1 MDNKSLKKSQKVPYL
16 GEKVPKYYCACCDYK
31 CFHKSHYNKHLLTKK
46 HQKKVSKSLN
56 LVSKSAELKP
66 NKTKKTYCCE
76 FCGDQFSS
84 RATYY
89 RHKKK
94 CKDKNNP
101 DLENQKLKE
110 ELKAMKEEMKNLK
123 NMQQH
128 VTNNIQNNVTQNII
142 IIDQNTFLTKLA
154 NNALNIE
161 DFVKQLKLDQNDY
174 NFALENGYQKGVA
187 NVLIKKL
194 ENLDDTQRPIHS
206 TDKKRGKFLVKTKG
220 EWKKDNGE
228 SVDQVITTVGNKLNT
243 YDIGHITAEDFND
256 PEVMELYQKQT
267 LKLATKSDPKE
278 KVKENKKIKNQLADS
293 ISIKEA
299 LENANKKIEN

>member
-1 MDNKSLKKSQKVPYL
+1 MLKNVEKKLKNSQNFSKNSQI
-16 GEKVPKYYCACCDYK
+16 YYCECCDYK
-31 CFHKSHYNKHLLTKK
+31 SIRKSDYKKHLSSKK
-46 HQKKVSKSLN
+46 HKKNTLKSVENPLKKFSTLGKTN
-56 LVSKSAELKP
+56 HVCCNCGKSYKDRSGLWH
-66 NKTKKTYCCE
+66 
-76 FCGDQFSS
+76 
-84 RATYY
+84 
-89 RHKKK
+89 HKKK
-94 CKDKNNP
+94 CKAKESSN
-101 DLENQKLKE
+101 LENQKLKE

-187 NVLIKKL
+187 NVIIKQL

-228 SVDQVITTVGNKLNT
+228 SVDQVITSVGNKLNT
-243 YDIGHITAEDFND
+243 YDVCNITAEDFKD

-278 KVKENKKIKNQLADS
+278 KVKENKKIKTQLADS
-293 ISIKEA
+293 ISIKDA

>member
-1 MDNKSLKKSQKVPYL
+1 MKQKTNKRIKTNNTHNTFVC
-16 GEKVPKYYCACCDYK
+16 EICDYVT
-31 CFHKSHYNKHLLTKK
+31 SNRQNYERHLGTKK
-46 HQKKVSKSLN
+46 HVSNVSKS
-56 LVSKSAELKP
+56 VSKVKQKGINQFLCP
-66 NKTKKTYCCE
+66 N
-76 FCGDQFSS
+76 CGLDFKS
-84 RATYY
+84 RTSLW

-94 CKDKNNP
+94 CSGKKCPKVENEEKSPENFYLKKIAALEAKLEKVELAQKNP
-101 DLENQKLKE
+101 
-110 ELKAMKEEMKNLK
+110 
-123 NMQQH
+123 QH
-128 VTNNIQNNVTQNII
+128 ITNNIQNNVTQNII
-142 IIDQNTFLTKLA
+142 IIDQNTFLSKLA

-228 SVDQVITTVGNKLNT
+228 SVDQVITSVGNKLNT
-243 YDIGHITAEDFND
+243 YDVCNITAEDFKD

>member
-1 MDNKSLKKSQKVPYL
+1 MLKIVEKVPKKVPNL

-31 CFHKSHYNKHLLTKK
+31 CSHKSHYNKHLLTKK
-46 HQKKVSKSLN
+46 HKKNSLKNVENPLKKVPILGKTNKHVCSNCGKSYKDRSGLWH
-56 LVSKSAELKP
+56 
-66 NKTKKTYCCE
+66 
-76 FCGDQFSS
+76 
-84 RATYY
+84 
-89 RHKKK
+89 HKKK
-94 CKDKNNP
+94 CKAKESSN
-101 DLENQKLKE
+101 LENQKLKE

-243 YDIGHITAEDFND
+243 YDVCNITAEDFKD

>member
-1 MDNKSLKKSQKVPYL
+1 MKQKSAEVPNFSKKVPR
-16 GEKVPKYYCACCDYK
+16 YYCELCDYK
-31 CFHKSHYNKHLLTKK
+31 CSHKSHYEKHLLTKK
-46 HQKKVSKSLN
+46 HVSNVSKN
-56 LVSKSAELKP
+56 VSKVKQKTVKSLLCP
-66 NKTKKTYCCE
+66 N
-76 FCGDQFSS
+76 CGVKFKS
-84 RATYY
+84 RTTLW

-94 CKDKNNP
+94 CSGKKCPKVENEEKSPENFYLKKIAALEAKLEKVELAQKNP
-101 DLENQKLKE
+101 
-110 ELKAMKEEMKNLK
+110 
-123 NMQQH
+123 QH
-128 VTNNIQNNVTQNII
+128 ITNNIQNNVTQNII

-228 SVDQVITTVGNKLNT
+228 SVDQVITSVGNKLNT
-243 YDIGHITAEDFND
+243 YDVCNITAEDFKD

>member
-1 MDNKSLKKSQKVPYL
+1 VKQKGINQFLCPNCGLDFKSR
-16 GEKVPKYYCACCDYK
+16 
-31 CFHKSHYNKHLLTKK
+31 T
-46 HQKKVSKSLN
+46 SLW
-56 LVSKSAELKP
+56 
-66 NKTKKTYCCE
+66 
-76 FCGDQFSS
+76 
-84 RATYY
+84 
-89 RHKKK
+89 RHKKNCSGKK
-94 CKDKNNP
+94 CPKVENEEKSPENFYLKKIAALEAKLEKVELAQKNP
-101 DLENQKLKE
+101 
-110 ELKAMKEEMKNLK
+110 
-123 NMQQH
+123 QH
-128 VTNNIQNNVTQNII
+128 ITNNIQNNVTQNII
-142 IIDQNTFLTKLA
+142 IIDQNTFLSKLA

-187 NVLIKKL
+187 NVIIKQL

-228 SVDQVITTVGNKLNT
+228 SVDHVITSVGNKLNT
-243 YDIGHITAEDFND
+243 YDIGNITAEDLKD

-293 ISIKEA
+293 ISIKDA

>member
-1 MDNKSLKKSQKVPYL
+1 MKQKTNKRIKTNNPNNTFIC
-16 GEKVPKYYCACCDYK
+16 EICDYVT
-31 CFHKSHYNKHLLTKK
+31 SNRQNYERHLGTKK
-46 HQKKVSKSLN
+46 HVSNVSKS
-56 LVSKSAELKP
+56 VSKVKQKGIKQFLCPS
-66 NKTKKTYCCE
+66 
-76 FCGDQFSS
+76 CGVDFKS
-84 RATYY
+84 RTSLW

-94 CKDKNNP
+94 CTGEKCPKVENEEKSPENFYLKKIAALEAKLEKVELAQKNP
-101 DLENQKLKE
+101 
-110 ELKAMKEEMKNLK
+110 
-123 NMQQH
+123 QH
-128 VTNNIQNNVTQNII
+128 ITNNIQNNVTQNII

-228 SVDQVITTVGNKLNT
+228 SVDQVITSVGNKLNT
-243 YDIGHITAEDFND
+243 YDVCNITAEDFKD

-278 KVKENKKIKNQLADS
+278 KVKENKKIKSQLADS

>member
-1 MDNKSLKKSQKVPYL
+1 MKQKVA
-16 GEKVPKYYCACCDYK
+16 KVAKSSHTIQKFYCECCDYTTSK
-31 CFHKSHYNKHLLTKK
+31 RNNYNKHLTTKK
-46 HQKKVSKSLN
+46 HVSNVSKS
-56 LVSKSAELKP
+56 VSKVKQKVANDFLCSGCGLKF
-66 NKTKKTYCCE
+66 K
-76 FCGDQFSS
+76 S
-84 RATYY
+84 RTTLW

-94 CKDKNNP
+94 CTGEKCPKVENEEKSPENFYLKKIAALEAKLEKVELAQKNP
-101 DLENQKLKE
+101 
-110 ELKAMKEEMKNLK
+110 
-123 NMQQH
+123 QH
-128 VTNNIQNNVTQNII
+128 ITNNIQNNVTQNII

-187 NVLIKKL
+187 NVIIKQL

-228 SVDQVITTVGNKLNT
+228 TVDHVITSVSNKLNT
-243 YDIGHITAEDFND
+243 YDIGNITAEDLKD
-256 PEVMELYQKQT
+256 PEVMEQYQKNT

-278 KVKENKKIKNQLADS
+278 KVRENKKIKCQIAETILMKDA
-293 ISIKEA
+293 IQ
-299 LENANKKIEN
+299 NANKNIEN

>member
-1 MDNKSLKKSQKVPYL
+1 MKQKVA
-16 GEKVPKYYCACCDYK
+16 KVAKSSNTIHKFYCECCDYTTSRK
-31 CFHKSHYNKHLLTKK
+31 NNYDKHLLTKK
-46 HQKKVSKSLN
+46 HVSNVSKS
-56 LVSKSAELKP
+56 VSKVKQKVA
-66 NKTKKTYCCE
+66 NKFLCIA
-76 FCGDQFSS
+76 CGVNFKSRSS
-84 RATYY
+84 LW

-94 CKDKNNP
+94 CAGEKCPKVENEEKSSENFYLKKIAALEAKLEKVELAQKNP
-101 DLENQKLKE
+101 
-110 ELKAMKEEMKNLK
+110 
-123 NMQQH
+123 QH
-128 VTNNIQNNVTQNII
+128 ITNNIQNNVTQNII
-142 IIDQNTFLTKLA
+142 IIDQNTFLSKLA

-161 DFVKQLKLDQNDY
+161 DFVKQLTLDQNDY

-228 SVDQVITTVGNKLNT
+228 SVDKVITTVGNKLNT
-243 YDIGHITAEDFND
+243 YDVCNITAEDFND
-256 PEVMELYQKQT
+256 PEVMEQYQKTT
-267 LKLATKSDPKE
+267 LKLATKSNPKE

-299 LENANKKIEN
+299 LQNANKNLEN

>member
-1 MDNKSLKKSQKVPYL
+1 MLQKVA
-16 GEKVPKYYCACCDYK
+16 KVAKSSHTIHKYYCEYCDYTTSK
-31 CFHKSHYNKHLLTKK
+31 TNNYNKHLLTKK
-46 HQKKVSKSLN
+46 HQKNVTNCNKNNVTKS
-56 LVSKSAELKP
+56 SHKSTEQLS
-66 NKTKKTYCCE
+66 CE
-76 FCGDQFSS
+76 FCGKNYKNRMSLW
-84 RATYY
+84 

-94 CKDKNNP
+94 CPKVENEEKSPENFYLKKIAALEAKLEKVELAQKNP
-101 DLENQKLKE
+101 
-110 ELKAMKEEMKNLK
+110 
-123 NMQQH
+123 QH
-128 VTNNIQNNVTQNII
+128 ITNNIQNNVTQNII
-142 IIDQNTFLTKLA
+142 IIDQNTFLSKLA

-187 NVLIKKL
+187 NVIIKQL

-228 SVDQVITTVGNKLNT
+228 SVDHVITSVGNKLNT
-243 YDIGHITAEDFND
+243 YDIGHITAEDFKD

-278 KVKENKKIKNQLADS
+278 KVKENKKIKSQLADS

>member
-1 MDNKSLKKSQKVPYL
+1 MLQKVA
-16 GEKVPKYYCACCDYK
+16 KVAKSSNTIHYFYCECCDYTTSRK
-31 CFHKSHYNKHLLTKK
+31 NNYDKHLLTKK
-46 HQKKVSKSLN
+46 HVSNVSKS
-56 LVSKSAELKP
+56 VSKVKQKVA
-66 NKTKKTYCCE
+66 NKFLCIA
-76 FCGDQFSS
+76 CGVNFKSRSS
-84 RATYY
+84 LW

-94 CKDKNNP
+94 CAGKKCPKVENEEKSSENFYLEKIAALEAKLEKVELAQKNP
-101 DLENQKLKE
+101 
-110 ELKAMKEEMKNLK
+110 
-123 NMQQH
+123 QH
-128 VTNNIQNNVTQNII
+128 ITNNIQNNVTQNII

-228 SVDQVITTVGNKLNT
+228 SVDQVITSVGNKLNT
-243 YDIGHITAEDFND
+243 YDVCNITAEDFKD

>member
-1 MDNKSLKKSQKVPYL
+1 MRNTVLKNSQIYFC
-16 GEKVPKYYCACCDYK
+16 ECCDYK
-31 CFHKSHYNKHLLTKK
+31 SFRKSDYKKHLTSKKHKEKSCLRCQIVAKTLPNSQNQNILVHFVTKLITRKWFDGVIKNNYNKHLP
-46 HQKKVSKSLN
+46 QQ
-56 LVSKSAELKP
+56 E
-66 NKTKKTYCCE
+66 
-76 FCGDQFSS
+76 SS
-84 RATYY
+84 
-89 RHKKK
+89 
-94 CKDKNNP
+94 N
-101 DLENQKLKE
+101 LENQKLKE

-142 IIDQNTFLTKLA
+142 IIDQNTFLSKLA

-161 DFVKQLKLDQNDY
+161 DFVKQLTLDQNDY

-228 SVDQVITTVGNKLNT
+228 SVDKVITTVGNKLNT
-243 YDIGHITAEDFND
+243 YDVCNITAEDFND
-256 PEVMELYQKQT
+256 PEVMEQYQKTT
-267 LKLATKSDPKE
+267 LKLATKSNPKE

-299 LENANKKIEN
+299 LENANKNLEN

>member
-1 MDNKSLKKSQKVPYL
+1 MLQKVA
-16 GEKVPKYYCACCDYK
+16 KVAKSSQSIHKYYCEYCDYTTSK
-31 CFHKSHYNKHLLTKK
+31 TNNYNKHLLTKK
-46 HQKKVSKSLN
+46 HQKNVTKCNKNNVTKS
-56 LVSKSAELKP
+56 SHKSTEQLSCK
-66 NKTKKTYCCE
+66 
-76 FCGDQFSS
+76 FCGKNYKNRMSLW
-84 RATYY
+84 

-94 CKDKNNP
+94 CPKVENEEKSPENFYLKKIAALEAKLEKVEQAQKNP
-101 DLENQKLKE
+101 
-110 ELKAMKEEMKNLK
+110 
-123 NMQQH
+123 QH
-128 VTNNIQNNVTQNII
+128 ITNNIQNNVTQNII
-142 IIDQNTFLTKLA
+142 IIDQNTFLSKLA

-187 NVLIKKL
+187 NVIIKQL

-228 SVDQVITTVGNKLNT
+228 SVDHVITSVGNKLNT
-243 YDIGHITAEDFND
+243 YDIGNITAEDLKD

-278 KVKENKKIKNQLADS
+278 KVKENKKIKNQLADT
-293 ISIKEA
+293 ISIKDA

>member
-1 MDNKSLKKSQKVPYL
+1 MLKNVEKTLKNSQNFSKNSQFF
-16 GEKVPKYYCACCDYK
+16 YCECCDYK
-31 CFHKSHYNKHLLTKK
+31 SSRKSDYKKHLSSKK
-46 HQKKVSKSLN
+46 HKKNTLKSVENPLKKFSTLGKTN
-56 LVSKSAELKP
+56 NHVCCNCGKSYKDRSGLWH
-66 NKTKKTYCCE
+66 
-76 FCGDQFSS
+76 
-84 RATYY
+84 
-89 RHKKK
+89 HKKK
-94 CKDKNNP
+94 CKAKESSN
-101 DLENQKLKE
+101 LENQKLKE

-142 IIDQNTFLTKLA
+142 IIDQNTFLSKLA

-187 NVLIKKL
+187 NVIIKQL

-228 SVDQVITTVGNKLNT
+228 SVDQVITSVGNKLNT
-243 YDIGHITAEDFND
+243 YDVCNITAEDFKD

-278 KVKENKKIKNQLADS
+278 KVKENKKIKSQLADS

>member
-1 MDNKSLKKSQKVPYL
+1 MLQKTNKRIKTNKTTS
-16 GEKVPKYYCACCDYK
+16 EFYCKICDYTT
-31 CFHKSHYNKHLLTKK
+31 CNKQNYERHLSTKK
-46 HQKKVSKSLN
+46 HQKNVTKC
-56 LVSKSAELKP
+56 
-66 NKTKKTYCCE
+66 NKNMLQKTNNEEPDPLSCQ
-76 FCGDQFSS
+76 FCGKIYKNRMSLW
-84 RATYY
+84 

-94 CKDKNNP
+94 CPKVENEEKSPENFYLKKIAALEAKLEKVEQAQKNP
-101 DLENQKLKE
+101 
-110 ELKAMKEEMKNLK
+110 
-123 NMQQH
+123 QH
-128 VTNNIQNNVTQNII
+128 ITNNIQNNVTQNII

-243 YDIGHITAEDFND
+243 YDVCNINAEDFKD

>member
-1 MDNKSLKKSQKVPYL
+1 MLPKNEKFSKNSQIFF
-16 GEKVPKYYCACCDYK
+16 CACCDYK
-31 CFHKSHYNKHLLTKK
+31 SFRKSDYKKHLASKK
-46 HQKKVSKSLN
+46 HNEKSCLPLPNSCQKVAKFSKAKYSCPFCD
-56 LVSKSAELKP
+56 KSYNQRSGLW
-66 NKTKKTYCCE
+66 
-76 FCGDQFSS
+76 
-84 RATYY
+84 

-94 CKDKNNP
+94 CKGPQQESSN
-101 DLENQKLKE
+101 LENQKLKE

-228 SVDQVITTVGNKLNT
+228 SVDQVITSVGNKLNT
-243 YDIGHITAEDFND
+243 YDVCNITAEDFKD

-293 ISIKEA
+293 KSIKEA

>member
-1 MDNKSLKKSQKVPYL
+1 MKQKVA
-16 GEKVPKYYCACCDYK
+16 KVAKSSHTIQKFYCECCDYTTSK
-31 CFHKSHYNKHLLTKK
+31 RNNYNKHLTTKK
-46 HQKKVSKSLN
+46 HVSNVSKS
-56 LVSKSAELKP
+56 VSKVKQKVA
-66 NKTKKTYCCE
+66 NKFLCIA
-76 FCGDQFSS
+76 CGVNFKSRSS
-84 RATYY
+84 LW

-94 CKDKNNP
+94 CAGEKCPKVENEEKSSENFYLEKIAALEAKLEKVELAQKNP
-101 DLENQKLKE
+101 
-110 ELKAMKEEMKNLK
+110 
-123 NMQQH
+123 QH
-128 VTNNIQNNVTQNII
+128 ITNNIQNNVTQNII

-228 SVDQVITTVGNKLNT
+228 SVDQVITSVGNKLNT
-243 YDIGHITAEDFND
+243 YDVCNITAEDFND

-278 KVKENKKIKNQLADS
+278 KVKENKKIKSQLADS